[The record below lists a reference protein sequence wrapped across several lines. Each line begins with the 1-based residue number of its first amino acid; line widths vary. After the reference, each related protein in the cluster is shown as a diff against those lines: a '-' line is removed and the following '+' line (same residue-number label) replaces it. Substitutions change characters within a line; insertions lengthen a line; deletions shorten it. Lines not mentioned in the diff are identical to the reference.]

1 MSDLYDD
8 DDDFFDNPETLNLL
22 VQVEERAL
30 QASQAQPKASQLPLR
45 HDTVATD
52 NYSNGRPELLGTR
65 RTLPQPQNATSN
77 TRSQWK
83 PPVPA
88 GVGGSKSGHAEDE
101 PPPIDIVMD
110 GTGRYGLANPAG
122 SSEEAVVTDNRR
134 SKSLAL
140 GARLGLGHGRSGSA
154 SSIGTAP
161 RGSQGQDGRSAAS
174 EERRRAI
181 TQALSGGDGGKVLSR
196 SNSTSSITASRPSHA
211 PAAPG
216 QTSAP
221 PPPHRGSHAFNPTRQ
236 LSRSA
241 SVGSHAGSQVFGGGV
256 SNRPSPLQGNVRL
269 LPIPSGGGSQG
280 SQNQGYG
287 NNQAEGLKKERERRV
302 ALEMELARLRAGAG
316 AAANPILSASVSTN
330 ANSSNAQKVRG
341 GAEADDLE
349 KKIKELQAQMW
360 AAKGEA
366 ETIRRAQKEEKDR
379 FKAELE
385 RLQQAVAEKE
395 AQVKEKEI
403 QSKRMIETVRHQ
415 AIFTNHA
422 IQASAVKP
430 RPQASQRA
438 STSSQFPRH
447 LPTPAR
453 GNSTGLGGGGV
464 GGSHVNATPLRGAGL
479 GMGPAGFGADPDVTP
494 LARGAR
500 ESHNRRPLLGHTPG
514 RPSSDTQGHATFY
527 NAFAATPKLVTSV
540 AGSRKK
546 LKTSHET
553 DERNRE
559 RERSS
564 SQQQPSPSRSQ
575 PSQALPTRSQLLR
588 DGHSSPTSPKGSPS
602 KAGARGSPAR
612 HLRMGGKGNE
622 RAREGRESSP
632 LRSSPSRVSR
642 RGSSPTASTMEMDDE
657 EQDVDWE
664 GDGEREETDQRG
676 ELLYQLFN
684 HTPLSSYQPC
694 LLSYTTEPSLYR
706 ILTYHPP
713 IQPSPNHL
721 HMAEAPGSDLPQ
733 DQSHRPGPKWGQ
745 KYTMQ
750 CYELLKTCGTG
761 EMDDFAVLAQGVVR
775 CLGGMLE
782 ALISAILSDWEKH
795 GEDEDKKDISYYEI
809 TALSNLYDLLSS
821 LAHLFPLIITYISEI
836 SVIIPATQRLV
847 VELFSKEG
855 KLEEM
860 DARLKAERKRE
871 RRGGRQEK
879 MKMDEAEGEG
889 KKNEDENEEEE
900 EQESEE
906 AKMEGRVFGA
916 WGVEL
921 GDGIAG
927 LCEAMC
933 WYGDGPGIWQGSE
946 LVDIIL
952 GLTSPPLDNHTVRRG
967 LEVFFAA
974 AIHGNQFASLMSPTE
989 NIPGLAQQPPLIER
1003 LSRYL
1008 ISPHPNA
1015 SSEEMLRMKLMI
1027 VKGMCMM
1034 AVSNT
1039 DAVVLMGSRTIL
1051 VPALV
1056 LVLQEE
1062 SSKIWGIHAYSTPV
1076 EDALAL
1082 LHPSLSLL
1090 HQLVFPFPPF
1100 DSSSPSATLSSGSAA
1115 NPNPTP
1121 QRYRLRS
1128 SQIDSD
1134 APIGIDLVQVLQQT
1148 SQIKEFNGLQHMF
1161 VSAMGCMA
1169 YGIFGEGIG
1178 SEEGVG
1184 EADLRAIQ
1192 VLSGDLLENVVEG
1205 PEGDVIY
1212 ELYVPNEGAPPGG
1225 TEGDGDK
1232 VQVDEDVYQEM
1243 DVDEG

>member
-1 MSDLYDD
+1 
-8 DDDFFDNPETLNLL
+8 
-22 VQVEERAL
+22 
-30 QASQAQPKASQLPLR
+30 
-45 HDTVATD
+45 
-52 NYSNGRPELLGTR
+52 
-65 RTLPQPQNATSN
+65 
-77 TRSQWK
+77 
-83 PPVPA
+83 
-88 GVGGSKSGHAEDE
+88 
-101 PPPIDIVMD
+101 
-110 GTGRYGLANPAG
+110 
-122 SSEEAVVTDNRR
+122 
-134 SKSLAL
+134 
-140 GARLGLGHGRSGSA
+140 
-154 SSIGTAP
+154 
-161 RGSQGQDGRSAAS
+161 
-174 EERRRAI
+174 
-181 TQALSGGDGGKVLSR
+181 
-196 SNSTSSITASRPSHA
+196 
-211 PAAPG
+211 
-216 QTSAP
+216 
-221 PPPHRGSHAFNPTRQ
+221 
-236 LSRSA
+236 
-241 SVGSHAGSQVFGGGV
+241 
-256 SNRPSPLQGNVRL
+256 
-269 LPIPSGGGSQG
+269 
-280 SQNQGYG
+280 
-287 NNQAEGLKKERERRV
+287 
-302 ALEMELARLRAGAG
+302 
-316 AAANPILSASVSTN
+316 
-330 ANSSNAQKVRG
+330 
-341 GAEADDLE
+341 
-349 KKIKELQAQMW
+349 
-360 AAKGEA
+360 
-366 ETIRRAQKEEKDR
+366 
-379 FKAELE
+379 
-385 RLQQAVAEKE
+385 
-395 AQVKEKEI
+395 
-403 QSKRMIETVRHQ
+403 
-415 AIFTNHA
+415 
-422 IQASAVKP
+422 
-430 RPQASQRA
+430 
-438 STSSQFPRH
+438 
-447 LPTPAR
+447 
-453 GNSTGLGGGGV
+453 
-464 GGSHVNATPLRGAGL
+464 
-479 GMGPAGFGADPDVTP
+479 MGPAGFGADPDVTP

-500 ESHNRRPLLGHTPG
+500 EGHNRRPLLGQTPG
-514 RPSSDTQGHATFY
+514 RPSSGTQGYATFY
-527 NAFAATPKLVTSV
+527 NAFAAIPKLVTSV
-540 AGSRKK
+540 EGSRKK

-553 DERNRE
+553 DERDRE

-564 SQQQPSPSRSQ
+564 PQQQPSPSRSQ
-575 PSQALPTRSQLLR
+575 PSQVLPTRSQLLR
-588 DGHSSPTSPKGSPS
+588 DGHISPTKSPTGSPS
-602 KAGARGSPAR
+602 KPEARGSPAR
-612 HLRMGGKGNE
+612 HLRMGGKGKE

-632 LRSSPSRVSR
+632 WRSSPSRVSR

-664 GDGEREETDQRG
+664 GNGEREETDQRG
-676 ELLYQLFN
+676 ELFN

-713 IQPSPNHL
+713 IQPSLNHL
-721 HMAEAPGSDLPQ
+721 HMAEAPRSDLPQ

-782 ALISAILSDWEKH
+782 ALISAILSDWEKQ
-795 GEDEDKKDISYYEI
+795 GEDEDTKDISYYEI

-879 MKMDEAEGEG
+879 MKTDEAEGEG

-927 LCEAMC
+927 LCEAVC

-946 LVDIIL
+946 LVDIVL
-952 GLTSPPLDNHTVRRG
+952 GLTSPPLDKHTVRRG

-1015 SSEEMLRMKLMI
+1015 SSEELLTFASSCCAIQMLRMKLMI

-1062 SSKIWGIHAYSTPV
+1062 SSKIWGIHAYSAPV

-1212 ELYVPNEGAPPGG
+1212 ELYVPSEGAPPGG